1 MQYILEPTVK
11 VGNNVTIEP
20 FAVVKGN
27 TVLGDG
33 CVVGSFSYIVD
44 ATIGANTIVKSSRIV
59 QSNVGQ
65 NCTIGP
71 NAHLRDNAIV
81 QNNCRVGNF
90 VEIKNSTLQ
99 SGVKASHL
107 AYIGD
112 AFVGQNTNI
121 GCGVIFV
128 NYDGK
133 HKHKTTVGKNCFV
146 GCNTNLVAPVT
157 IGDNCFVA
165 CGTTVDKDIPSG
177 TFGIGR
183 SYLVLKEGRA
193 QNYLKPPTDQLHNPT

>member
-1 MQYILEPTVK
+1 MDYILDSTVK
-11 VGNNVTIEP
+11 VGRNVTIEP

-33 CVVGSFSYIVD
+33 CVVGSFSYLVD
-44 ATIGANTIVKSSRIV
+44 ATVGQNTVIKSSRIV
-59 QSNVGQ
+59 ASTVGA
-65 NCTIGP
+65 NCTVGP
-71 NAHLRDNAIV
+71 NAHLRDNSV
-81 QNNCRVGNF
+81 VGDGCRVGNF
-90 VEIKNSTLQ
+90 VEIKNSTLE

-107 AYIGD
+107 AYVGD
-112 AFVGQNTNI
+112 AFVGADTNI

-133 HKHKTTVGKNCFV
+133 HKHRTTVGKNCFI

-157 IGDNCFVA
+157 VGDNCFVA
-165 CGTTVDKDIPSG
+165 CGTTVDKDIPNG

-193 QNYLKPPTDQLHNPT
+193 IHYLKKPPE

>member
-1 MQYILEPTVK
+1 MDYILEPTVK
-11 VGNNVTIEP
+11 VGANVTIEP
-20 FAVVKGN
+20 YAVVKGN
-27 TVLGDG
+27 TILHDG
-33 CVVGSFSYIVD
+33 CVVGSFSYLDGAV
-44 ATIGANTIVKSSRIV
+44 IGANTVIKSSRIV
-59 QSNVGQ
+59 NSQVGQ
-65 NCTIGP
+65 NCTVGP
-71 NAHLRDNAIV
+71 NAHLRDNAV
-81 QNNCRVGNF
+81 VGNGCRVGNF
-90 VEIKNSTLQ
+90 VEIKNSTLE

-112 AFVGQNTNI
+112 AFVGANTNI

-133 HKHKTTVGKNCFV
+133 LKYKTSVGKNCFI
-146 GCNTNLVAPVT
+146 GCNSNLVAPLS

-183 SYLVLKEGRA
+183 SYLTLKEGRA
-193 QNYLKPPTDQLHNPT
+193 IHYLKKPPE

>member
-1 MQYILEPTVK
+1 MDYVLEQSVT

-27 TVLGDG
+27 TILQDG
-33 CVVGSFSYIVD
+33 CVVGSFSYLEEAV
-44 ATIGANTIVKSSRIV
+44 IGKNTVVKSSRIV
-59 QSNVGQ
+59 QSQVGQ
-65 NCTIGP
+65 NCTVGP
-71 NAHLRDNAIV
+71 NAHLRDNAV
-81 QNNCRVGNF
+81 VGDNCRVGNF

-99 SGVKASHL
+99 DGVKASHL
-107 AYIGD
+107 AYVGD
-112 AFVGQNTNI
+112 AVVGANTNI

-133 HKHKTTVGKNCFV
+133 RKHKTTIGKNCFI
-146 GCNTNLVAPVT
+146 GCNTNLVAPLTV
-157 IGDNCFVA
+157 GDNCFVA

-193 QNYLKPPTDQLHNPT
+193 VHYLKKPQ

>member
-1 MQYILEPTVK
+1 MNYILDESVK

-33 CVVGSFSYIVD
+33 CVVGSFSYLEN
-44 ATIGANTIVKSSRIV
+44 ATIGANTVVKSSRIIG
-59 QSNVGQ
+59 STVGQ

-81 QNNCRVGNF
+81 GDNCRIGNF
-90 VEIKNSTLQ
+90 VEVKNSTLEG
-99 SGVKASHL
+99 GVKASHL

-112 AFVGQNTNI
+112 AFVGENTNI

-133 HKHKTTVGKNCFV
+133 HKHKTYVGKNCFV

-157 IGDNCFVA
+157 VDDNCFIA
-165 CGTTVDKDIPSG
+165 CGTTVDKDMPSG

-183 SYLVLKEGRA
+183 SYLVMKEGRA
-193 QNYLKPPTDQLHNPT
+193 VYYLKKPQ

>member
-1 MQYILEPTVK
+1 MDYVLESTVK
-11 VGNNVTIEP
+11 VGRNVTIEP
-20 FAVVKGN
+20 YAVIKGN

-33 CVVGSFSYIVD
+33 CVIGSFSYLVD
-44 ATIGANTIVKSSRIV
+44 ATVGQNTVVKSSRIV
-59 QSNVGQ
+59 CSQVGA

-71 NAHLRDNAIV
+71 NAHLRDNAV
-81 QNNCRVGNF
+81 VGDGCRVGNF
-90 VEIKNSTLQ
+90 VEIKNSTLE
-99 SGVKASHL
+99 SDVKASHL
-107 AYIGD
+107 AYVGD
-112 AFVGQNTNI
+112 AYVGCDTNI

-133 HKHKTTVGKNCFV
+133 RKHRTTVGKNCFI

-157 IGDNCFVA
+157 VGDNCFVA

-193 QNYLKPPTDQLHNPT
+193 IHYLKKPPE

>member
-1 MQYILEPTVK
+1 MDYILDSTVK
-11 VGNNVTIEP
+11 VGRNVTIEP

-33 CVVGSFSYIVD
+33 CVVGSFSYLVD
-44 ATIGANTIVKSSRIV
+44 ATVGQNTVIKSSRIV
-59 QSNVGQ
+59 ASTVGA
-65 NCTIGP
+65 NCTVGP
-71 NAHLRDNAIV
+71 NAHLRDNAV
-81 QNNCRVGNF
+81 VGDGCRVGNF
-90 VEIKNSTLQ
+90 VEIKNSTLE

-107 AYIGD
+107 AYVGD
-112 AFVGQNTNI
+112 AFVGADTNI

-133 HKHKTTVGKNCFV
+133 HKHRTTVGKNCFI

-157 IGDNCFVA
+157 VGDNCFVA
-165 CGTTVDKDIPSG
+165 CGTTVDKDIPNG

-193 QNYLKPPTDQLHNPT
+193 IHYLKKTPE